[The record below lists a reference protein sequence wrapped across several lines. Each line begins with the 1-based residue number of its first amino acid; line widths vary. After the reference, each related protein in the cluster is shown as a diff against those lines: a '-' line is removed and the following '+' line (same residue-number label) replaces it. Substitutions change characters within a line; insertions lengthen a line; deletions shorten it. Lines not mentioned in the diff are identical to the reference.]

1 MSHFAVSCPP
11 LPGHLNPFCALGRTL
26 VRRGHRVTV
35 FGVPDMESMVQAAGL
50 RFAPLGCEEY
60 PIGSLAP
67 ALDALK
73 RQQGYRSTLFV
84 IRAASRILRL
94 ILNYAP
100 SALLQEGV
108 DVVLAD
114 QNEPAAASV
123 AEHLRLPFASICTSL
138 PINREAEIPPSFTN
152 WDYGSGPVSKLRNKV
167 GYGVSDFLTR
177 DLQATLNEYRRRW
190 GLRMLHSPD
199 DSFSSIAQIAQMP
212 AEFDFPR
219 RTLPAT
225 FHFTG
230 PWLDDMTENSSRS
243 REFPFERLDGRPILY
258 ASLGT
263 LQSSNHKHF
272 NTIAQACVGL
282 GLQVVISV
290 GASEGA
296 VLPELPGNHLVVR
309 YAPQLALLKRAAL
322 TITHAGMNTTMQALY
337 FGSPVIAVP
346 LAHDQPAIAAR
357 LKRTGAGMVFSPDQ
371 LTVPRLRSAIDS
383 ILEKD
388 SAWQVQARHMQDV
401 IADAGGVER
410 AADILEARMLGLDGV
425 RRGG

>member
-35 FGVPDMESMVQAAGL
+35 FGIADMESMVRAEGL
-50 RFAPLGCEEY
+50 GFAPLGLEEF
-60 PIGSLAP
+60 PIGSMTP
-67 ALDALK
+67 AINALK
-73 RQQGYRSTLFV
+73 GQQGFRATLFV
-84 IRAASRILRL
+84 IREASRILRL
-94 ILNYAP
+94 ILQHAP
-100 SALLQEGV
+100 SALQREGV

-138 PINREAEIPPSFTN
+138 PINREPEIPPSFTN
-152 WDYGSGPVSKLRNKV
+152 WDYGSGSLSKLRNKA

-177 DLQATLNEYRRRW
+177 NLQATLNEYRKQW
-190 GLRMLHSPD
+190 GLRLLRSPD

-219 RTLPAT
+219 RTLPPT
-225 FHFTG
+225 FHYTG
-230 PWLDDMTENSSRS
+230 PWFDDMTESSSRS

-272 NTIAQACVGL
+272 DTIAEACIGL
-282 GLQVVISV
+282 DLQVVISV
-290 GASEGA
+290 GASVGA
-296 VLPELPGNHLVVR
+296 KLPELPGNHLVVR

-346 LAHDQPAIAAR
+346 QAHDQPAIAAR
-357 LKRTGAGMVFSPDQ
+357 LKRTGAGMVFSPQQ
-371 LTVPRLRSAIDS
+371 LTVSKLRSAIDS
-383 ILEKD
+383 ILAKN
-388 SAWQVQARHMQDV
+388 SPWQTQARRMRDV
-401 IADAGGVER
+401 IEKSGGVER
-410 AADILEARMLGLDGV
+410 AADILEASMS
-425 RRGG
+425 